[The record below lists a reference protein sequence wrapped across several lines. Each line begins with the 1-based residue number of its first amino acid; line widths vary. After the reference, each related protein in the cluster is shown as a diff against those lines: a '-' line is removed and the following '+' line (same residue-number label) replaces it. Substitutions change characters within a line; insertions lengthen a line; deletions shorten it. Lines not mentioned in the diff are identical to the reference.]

1 VRVGQADKAL
11 GSGTTGHGLLGCAEV
26 VLPRRGGGEGR
37 EGAGWGRMKAGG
49 GLHVTQYGR
58 ASGDGMRAL
67 GGK

>member
-11 GSGTTGHGLLGCAEV
+11 DSGTMGHGLLGCAEV
-26 VLPRRGGGEGR
+26 VLPRRGGKGR

-49 GLHVTQYGR
+49 GLHATQYGR

-67 GGK
+67 DGK